1 MLCRYCEAIPERRT
15 WTFAIRSQ
23 HQKDRELA
31 SLANFTGGSI
41 PHCCPWISWQDV
53 LYFCIFKIA
62 QFILFDGSFC
72 ISPIK
77 LYIKLMKLLILL
89 VECAGFAPYASHAF
103 ILYPFSGCCDLGFLL
118 HSFISCALCLE
129 IVAFVFKQNMMKL
142 TQIYLYIHM
151 ENFILNKAYAQLHYR
166 NPVTTSSYDAAS

>member
-1 MLCRYCEAIPERRT
+1 
-15 WTFAIRSQ
+15 
-23 HQKDRELA
+23 
-31 SLANFTGGSI
+31 
-41 PHCCPWISWQDV
+41 
-53 LYFCIFKIA
+53 
-62 QFILFDGSFC
+62 
-72 ISPIK
+72 
-77 LYIKLMKLLILL
+77 MKLLILL
-89 VECAGFAPYASHAF
+89 VECVGFAPYASHAF